1 MSYELSGEWW
11 PHCWYEV
18 KCHCSMIC
26 GNWQYS
32 LRKSDAG
39 FFRQLFLWGLEQ
51 GTWGDRPDNKSMI
64 KCRPTTHIRC
74 EWDTIFDA
82 SPSVKL
88 RSSMIKWMNIWSLLV
103 NSAHFVFCGRS
114 IFNSSWLIVHDSVLP
129 HKKIRNK
136 GDGLGTIILLLL
148 WRPHCYAPTKVH
160 F

>member
-1 MSYELSGEWW
+1 MHYDLSEEWW

-18 KCHCSMIC
+18 KCRCSMIC

-39 FFRQLFLWGLEQ
+39 FFRQLFLWGLER

-64 KCRPTTHIRC
+64 KCRPTYNTHQVRMRYHFWRESKCKIR
-74 EWDTIFDA
+74 IF
-82 SPSVKL
+82 
-88 RSSMIKWMNIWSLLV
+88 MIKWMNIWSLLV
-103 NSAHFVFCGRS
+103 NSAHFVFCRRS
-114 IFNSSWLIVHDSVLP
+114 ILVHDSVLP

>member
-1 MSYELSGEWW
+1 MTYLRSGDPIADMRLSVVAQWYVATGNIPWENRTPGSFDSYFYGGWSRAREATGQTINQWSN
-11 PHCWYEV
+11 V
-18 KCHCSMIC
+18 
-26 GNWQYS
+26 
-32 LRKSDAG
+32 
-39 FFRQLFLWGLEQ
+39 GLL
-51 GTWGDRPDNKSMI
+51 
-64 KCRPTTHIRC
+64 TTHIRW

-88 RSSMIKWMNIWSLLV
+88 GPSMIKWMNIWSLLV

-114 IFNSSWLIVHDSVLP
+114 ILVHDSVLP
-129 HKKIRNK
+129 HNFFRNK